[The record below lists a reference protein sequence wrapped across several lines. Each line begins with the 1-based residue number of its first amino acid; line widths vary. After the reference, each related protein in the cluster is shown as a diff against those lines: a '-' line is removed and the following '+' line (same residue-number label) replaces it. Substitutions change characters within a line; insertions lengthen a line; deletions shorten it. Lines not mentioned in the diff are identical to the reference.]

1 MKSGGMTRVPRP
13 VCSLPILGPIY
24 SRIRAGLSTI
34 KHPPYAEAV
43 SRRVI
48 RSGDAVRYA
57 AVGMALSRLDQEGI
71 EGAMAE
77 CGVWQG
83 RLSSFLHS
91 TAPVRRLYV
100 FDTFSGFPEQNLEAK
115 DRRFSDT
122 SIELVKQNL
131 GDLTNVELRPGYF
144 PETTAGL
151 EHERFAFVMLDMDLY
166 KSTIDGLEFFH
177 PRMVPGGYIFLHDF
191 NNPLEPGVRK
201 AVAEFFPDKPE
212 RIIELPDYGG
222 CAVVRKC

>member
-1 MKSGGMTRVPRP
+1 MFVRRP
-13 VCSLPILGPIY
+13 VCSLPIVGPFY

-34 KHPPYAEAV
+34 KHPSYPEAV

-57 AVGMALSRLDQEGI
+57 AVGMALFRLDEERI
-71 EGAMAE
+71 DGAMAE

-91 TAPVRRLYV
+91 TAPSRRLYL

-115 DRRFSDT
+115 DARFADT
-122 SIELVKQNL
+122 NIDLVKLNI

-144 PETTAGL
+144 PQTAIGL

-166 KSTIDGLEFFH
+166 RSTIDGLEFFY
-177 PRMVPGGYIFLHDF
+177 PRVVPGGYIFLHDF
-191 NNPLEPGVRK
+191 NNPDEPGVKK
-201 AVAEFFPDKPE
+201 AVTDFFSDKPE

-222 CAVVRKC
+222 CVAVRKH

>member
-1 MKSGGMTRVPRP
+1 MMFVRRP
-13 VCSLPILGPIY
+13 VCSLPIIGPVY
-24 SRIRAGLSTI
+24 SRVRAGLSII
-34 KHPPYAEAV
+34 KHPSYPDTV

-57 AVGMALSRLDQEGI
+57 AVGMALCRLDEEGI

-83 RLSSFLHS
+83 HLSSFVHA
-91 TAPVRRLYV
+91 TAPSRRFYL
-100 FDTFSGFPEQNLEAK
+100 FDTFRGFPEENLEAK
-115 DRRFSDT
+115 DTRFTNT
-122 SIELVKQNL
+122 SVELVKKNI

-144 PETTAGL
+144 PQTAAGL

-166 KSTIDGLEFFH
+166 QSTIDGLEFFY
-177 PRMVPGGYIFLHDF
+177 PRVVSGGYIFLHDF
-191 NNPLEPGVRK
+191 NNPDEPGVKK
-201 AVAEFFPDKPE
+201 AVAEFFPGKPE

-222 CAVVRKC
+222 CVAVRKQ